1 MSIVVN
7 HLSKFYTNQK
17 ALDSLSFSI
26 EKGEVVGFLGPN
38 GAGKST
44 LMKLLT
50 GYLQASEGT
59 AQINGFDCSQQ
70 RVLAQKNIGYLPE
83 HNPLYK
89 EMYVREYLQ
98 FIAEIH
104 KVSKREITATLQKT
118 GLLSEAHK
126 KIQQLSKGYQQRV
139 GIAAAIL
146 HQPDVLILDEPTTG
160 LDPNQLLDIRALI
173 KEIGKEK
180 TVLFSTHILQEVEA
194 VCNRVLVLHK
204 GKLVADRQL
213 KSLKEGQAQIIE
225 VTFDFQLEKRFFK
238 ELSSLKDAVNIGGT
252 TWELTFETQED
263 QRAEVFDFALKKGLK
278 LLNLTTKNKSLDALF
293 QELTQ

>member
-59 AQINGFDCSQQ
+59 VQINGLDCSQQ

-213 KSLKEGQAQIIE
+213 KSLKEGQVQVIE

-263 QRAEVFDFALKKGLK
+263 QRSEVFDFALKKGLK
-278 LLNLTTKNKSLDALF
+278 LLNLTTKNKSLDTLF

>member
-59 AQINGFDCSQQ
+59 AKINGLDCFQK

-104 KVSKREITATLQKT
+104 KVPKTEITSTLQKV

-160 LDPNQLLDIRALI
+160 LDPNQLMDIRTLI

-194 VCNRVLVLHK
+194 VCNRVLILHK

-252 TWELTFETQED
+252 TWDLTFDTQED
-263 QRAEVFDFALKKGLK
+263 QRTEVFDFAMKKGLK
-278 LLNLTTKNKSLDALF
+278 LLSLTTKNKSLDTLF
-293 QELTQ
+293 KELTQ

>member
-59 AQINGFDCSQQ
+59 AKINGLDCFQK

-104 KVSKREITATLQKT
+104 KVPKTEITSTLQKV

-160 LDPNQLLDIRALI
+160 LDPNQLMDIRTLI

-194 VCNRVLVLHK
+194 VCNRVLILHK

-238 ELSSLKDAVNIGGT
+238 ELSNLKDAVNIGGT
-252 TWELTFETQED
+252 TWDLTFDTQED
-263 QRAEVFDFALKKGLK
+263 QRTEVFDFAMKKGLK
-278 LLNLTTKNKSLDALF
+278 LLSLTTKNKSLDTLF
-293 QELTQ
+293 KELTQ

>member
-59 AQINGFDCSQQ
+59 AKINGLDCFQK

-104 KVSKREITATLQKT
+104 KVPKTEITSTLQKV

-160 LDPNQLLDIRALI
+160 LDPNQLMDIRTLI

-194 VCNRVLVLHK
+194 VCNRVLILHK

-238 ELSSLKDAVNIGGT
+238 ELSNLKDAVNIGGT
-252 TWELTFETQED
+252 TWDLTFDTQED
-263 QRAEVFDFALKKGLK
+263 QRTEVFDFAMKKGLK
-278 LLNLTTKNKSLDALF
+278 LLSLTTKNKSLDTLF

>member
-59 AQINGFDCSQQ
+59 VQINGLDCSQQ

-118 GLLSEAHK
+118 GLLLEAHK

-213 KSLKEGQAQIIE
+213 KSLKEGQVQIIE
-225 VTFDFQLEKRFFK
+225 VTFDFQLEKRFFE
-238 ELSSLKDAVNIGGT
+238 ELSSLKDAVNVGGT
-252 TWELTFETQED
+252 TWELTFETQDD

>member
-59 AQINGFDCSQQ
+59 AQINGLDCSQQ

-104 KVSKREITATLQKT
+104 KVPKREITATLQKT

-139 GIAAAIL
+139 GIAAAIV

-160 LDPNQLLDIRALI
+160 LDPNQLMDIRTLI

-194 VCNRVLVLHK
+194 VCNRVLILHK

-225 VTFDFQLEKRFFK
+225 VTFDVQLEKRFFK
-238 ELSSLKDAVNIGGT
+238 ELSNLKDAQLDN
-252 TWELTFETQED
+252 
-263 QRAEVFDFALKKGLK
+263 KKQKFGCIISRTYLV
-278 LLNLTTKNKSLDALF
+278 TKK
-293 QELTQ
+293 

>member
-59 AQINGFDCSQQ
+59 AQINGLDCSRQ

-104 KVSKREITATLQKT
+104 KVPKREITATLQKT
-118 GLLSEAHK
+118 GLLLEAHK

-238 ELSSLKDAVNIGGT
+238 ELSSLKDAINVGGT
-252 TWELTFETQED
+252 TWELTFETQDD

>member
-59 AQINGFDCSQQ
+59 AKINGLDCSQQ
-70 RVLAQKNIGYLPE
+70 RILAQKSIGYLPE

-104 KVSKREITATLQKT
+104 KVPKKEITSTLQKV
-118 GLLSEAHK
+118 GLMSEAHK

-160 LDPNQLLDIRALI
+160 LDPNQLVEIRTLI

-194 VCNRVLVLHK
+194 VCNRVLILHK

-238 ELSSLKDAVNIGGT
+238 ELSSLKEAVNIGET
-252 TWELTFETQED
+252 TWELTFETDED

-278 LLNLTTKNKSLDALF
+278 LLSLTSKNKSLDALF

>member
-59 AQINGFDCSQQ
+59 AKINGLDCSQQ
-70 RVLAQKNIGYLPE
+70 RILAQKSIGYLPE

-104 KVSKREITATLQKT
+104 KV
-118 GLLSEAHK
+118 
-126 KIQQLSKGYQQRV
+126 
-139 GIAAAIL
+139 
-146 HQPDVLILDEPTTG
+146 P
-160 LDPNQLLDIRALI
+160 
-173 KEIGKEK
+173 
-180 TVLFSTHILQEVEA
+180 
-194 VCNRVLVLHK
+194 
-204 GKLVADRQL
+204 
-213 KSLKEGQAQIIE
+213 
-225 VTFDFQLEKRFFK
+225 
-238 ELSSLKDAVNIGGT
+238 
-252 TWELTFETQED
+252 
-263 QRAEVFDFALKKGLK
+263 
-278 LLNLTTKNKSLDALF
+278 KNV
-293 QELTQ
+293 

>member
-59 AQINGFDCSQQ
+59 AQINGLDCSRQ

-104 KVSKREITATLQKT
+104 KVPKREITATLQKT
-118 GLLSEAHK
+118 GLLLEAHK

-225 VTFDFQLEKRFFK
+225 VTFDFQLEKRFFE

-252 TWELTFETQED
+252 TWELTFETQDD

>member
-59 AQINGFDCSQQ
+59 AKINGLDCFQK

-104 KVSKREITATLQKT
+104 KVPKTEITSTLQKV

-160 LDPNQLLDIRALI
+160 LDPNQLMDIRTLI

-194 VCNRVLVLHK
+194 VCNRVLILHK

-252 TWELTFETQED
+252 TWDLTFDTQED
-263 QRAEVFDFALKKGLK
+263 QRTEVFDFAMKKGLK
-278 LLNLTTKNKSLDALF
+278 LLSLTTKNKSLDTLF

>member
-59 AQINGFDCSQQ
+59 AKINGLDCSQQ
-70 RVLAQKNIGYLPE
+70 RVLVQKNIGYLPE

-104 KVSKREITATLQKT
+104 KVPKREITATLQKT

-160 LDPNQLLDIRALI
+160 LDPNQLVDIRTLI

-252 TWELTFETQED
+252 SWELTFETQED
-263 QRAEVFDFALKKGLK
+263 QRSEVFDFALKKGLK
-278 LLNLTTKNKSLDALF
+278 LLSLTTKNKSLDALF

>member
-59 AQINGFDCSQQ
+59 AKINGLDCSQQ
-70 RVLAQKNIGYLPE
+70 RILAQKSIGYLPE

-104 KVSKREITATLQKT
+104 KVPKKEITSTLQKV
-118 GLLSEAHK
+118 GLMSEAHK

-160 LDPNQLLDIRALI
+160 LDPNQLVEIRTLI

-238 ELSSLKDAVNIGGT
+238 ELSSLKEAVNIGET
-252 TWELTFETQED
+252 TWELTFETDED

-278 LLNLTTKNKSLDALF
+278 LLSLTSKNKSLDALF